1 MLECDLCALMF
12 KPVWR
17 RLDFMV
23 GRTSSA
29 LRRLI
34 NASLICCDPWKRIT
48 EIVLAL
54 MGLCCRNCE
63 ISMQAFGV
71 TMTFSAVRM
80 QVSYF
85 YGGELWGQ

>member
-1 MLECDLCALMF
+1 MLECDLCALML
-12 KPVWR
+12 KPVWL

-34 NASLICCDPWKRIT
+34 NASLIGCDPWKRIT
-48 EIVLAL
+48 EIILAL
-54 MGLCCRNCE
+54 MGLCCRDFE

-71 TMTFSAVRM
+71 TMIFSVVWM
-80 QVSYF
+80 QGCYF
-85 YGGELWGQ
+85 YGGELWNQ